1 MHYMGEQR
9 IIYVGHKARHL
20 YIRAVVMA
28 MEGGERDV
36 VLVARGG
43 CIRNAV
49 DVAEMCR
56 RRFGYVA
63 EGLPENMS
71 IAGIESDTEE
81 VEREDGQTSNVSV
94 LKINLIGEGDIPPRE
109 EE

>member
-1 MHYMGEQR
+1 MGEQR

-36 VLVARGG
+36 VLVSRGA

-71 IAGIESDTEE
+71 IVSIESDTEE
-81 VEREDGQTSNVSV
+81 VGRTSNVSV
-94 LKINLIGEGDIPPRE
+94 LKINLVGEGEIPPRE